1 MNPFIINITNKLSL
15 EFVNYKLLFYSN
27 ITMNQFELLSN
38 KKKIKS
44 KIQNDENKE
53 VIHQML
59 QLITKDNFQFDN
71 NDIDD
76 TISSF
81 LLSTIQLIK
90 YVQKNKIEQNEAKKI
105 STSIVN
111 DTITSES
118 TIDDDLKLLTFNE
131 KKPNNLDKYVKV
143 VKI

>member
-15 EFVNYKLLFYSN
+15 IFVNYKLLFYSN

-44 KIQNDENKE
+44 NIQNDENKE

-76 TISSF
+76 TISTF
-81 LLSTIQLIK
+81 LLSTIKLIK

-105 STSIVN
+105 STSIIN
-111 DTITSES
+111 DIITTAS

>member
-1 MNPFIINITNKLSL
+1 
-15 EFVNYKLLFYSN
+15 
-27 ITMNQFELLSN
+27 MNQFELLSN

-76 TISSF
+76 TISTF
-81 LLSTIQLIK
+81 LLSTIKLIK

-105 STSIVN
+105 STSIIN
-111 DTITSES
+111 DIITTAS

-143 VKI
+143 VKL

>member
-15 EFVNYKLLFYSN
+15 IFVNYKLLFYSN

-44 KIQNDENKE
+44 NIQNDENKE

-71 NDIDD
+71 NDIDE
-76 TISSF
+76 TICSF
-81 LLSTIQLIK
+81 LLSTIKLIK

-111 DTITSES
+111 DTITSAS

>member
-15 EFVNYKLLFYSN
+15 IFVNYKLLFYSN

-44 KIQNDENKE
+44 NIQNDENKE

-76 TISSF
+76 TISTF
-81 LLSTIQLIK
+81 LLSTIKLIK

-105 STSIVN
+105 STSIIN
-111 DTITSES
+111 DIITTAS
-118 TIDDDLKLLTFNE
+118 TIDNDLKLLTFNE

>member
-111 DTITSES
+111 DTITSAS

>member
-44 KIQNDENKE
+44 NIQNDENKE

-76 TISSF
+76 TISTF
-81 LLSTIQLIK
+81 LLSTIKLIK

-105 STSIVN
+105 STSIIN
-111 DTITSES
+111 DIITSAS

-143 VKI
+143 VKL